1 MEIYLEFEKW
11 LDNLLENNEMPEDA
25 IAFCFNFY
33 DEEDESYGIQLIASD
48 EFDAEDGGEWACS
61 EVWSSEEDIFYIDHS
76 DEQDADY
83 ERGLEFMGGL
93 IEEYLENGKYKD
105 ILLDA
110 KAVAMGFVDGDL
122 ELVYTEEEE

>member
-11 LDNLLENNEMPEDA
+11 LDNLLENNKMPEEA

-61 EVWSSEEDIFYIDHS
+61 EVWSSEE
-76 DEQDADY
+76 
-83 ERGLEFMGGL
+83 
-93 IEEYLENGKYKD
+93 EYLENGKYKD
-105 ILLDA
+105 ILLEA

-122 ELVYTEEEE
+122 EILCSEEEE